1 MQELIIIDIH
11 TKMKKTFVITPL
23 FLILSCIFSC
33 STAQTNISK
42 ESISG
47 ILNKV
52 ADWQIDNFKYS
63 TEGSAGFLHDYGI
76 DAWTNAVLY
85 VGITDWAKTSGN
97 RSYYEWL
104 LDIGNKNT
112 WKIPENFIEY
122 PQYGLYHA
130 DELCVGQFYIEMFD
144 IYRENEMVAPVK
156 KRVDWI
162 MDNPPA
168 EGMQARNKQKWSWCD
183 ALFMAPPVYAR
194 LAAIDNN
201 KKYLEFMHKEFM
213 DTYNHLYDKE
223 SGLFF
228 RDDSFF
234 EKQEANEQKVFW
246 GRGNGWVAA
255 GIARM
260 LKYMPT
266 NDANRPF
273 YEDLFV
279 KHIDRLLELRDDNGF
294 WHASL
299 LDPEN
304 YLSPETSATALITYA
319 MAYGVNNGILEKK
332 EYMPH
337 IEKSWQALT
346 SVVDENGKLG
356 YVQPI
361 GADPRKVTQDMT
373 AVYGVGAFLMAG
385 SEIYQFAK

>member
-1 MQELIIIDIH
+1 
-11 TKMKKTFVITPL
+11 MKKTFVITHF
-23 FLILSCIFSC
+23 FLTLSCIFSC
-33 STAQTNISK
+33 STAQINISK
-42 ESISG
+42 ENISG
-47 ILNKV
+47 QLNKV
-52 ADWQIDNFKYS
+52 ADRQINNLRYS
-63 TEGSAGFLHDYGI
+63 TEGSAGFLHDHGM

-85 VGITDWAKTSGN
+85 IGIADWAKTSGN
-97 RSYYEWL
+97 QSYYEWL
-104 LDIGNKNT
+104 LEIGNKNA

-130 DELCVGQFYIEMFD
+130 DELCIGQFYLEMFD
-144 IYRENEMVAPVK
+144 VYRNIEMITSVK
-156 KRVDWI
+156 KRADWI
-162 MDNPPA
+162 MNNPPA
-168 EGMQARNKQKWSWCD
+168 DGMRAGNKQKWSWCD
-183 ALFMAPPVYAR
+183 ALFMAPPVYVY
-194 LAAIDNN
+194 LASVENDDR
-201 KKYLEFMHKEFM
+201 YLEFMHKELM

-234 EKQEANEQKVFW
+234 EKQEANGQKVFW

-260 LKYMPT
+260 LKNIPADNT
-266 NDANRPF
+266 NRPF
-273 YEDLFV
+273 YENLFAE
-279 KHIDRLLELRDDNGF
+279 HIDRLLELRDNNGF

-304 YLSPETSATALITYA
+304 YPSPETSATALITYA
-319 MAYGVNNGILEKK
+319 MAYGVNNGLLDKK

-337 IEKSWQALT
+337 IEKSWQALI

-373 AVYGVGAFLMAG
+373 AAYGVGALLMAG